1 MNLLMNRI
9 HVTIAKLNS
18 THLKNK
24 KQSDLHEHLL
34 VHLWVLLATWLLVAV
49 FSFFLCSSI
58 SDITGFKF
66 AELCQTD
73 TTLMSRIIVMRAG
86 S

>member
-24 KQSDLHEHLL
+24 KQSDLQGHLL
-34 VHLWVLLATWLLVAV
+34 VLLWLLLATWLLVAV
-49 FSFFLCSSI
+49 FFFFFC
-58 SDITGFKF
+58 
-66 AELCQTD
+66 A
-73 TTLMSRIIVMRAG
+73 RASLTSQVLNLQNCVRLTRLSCRG